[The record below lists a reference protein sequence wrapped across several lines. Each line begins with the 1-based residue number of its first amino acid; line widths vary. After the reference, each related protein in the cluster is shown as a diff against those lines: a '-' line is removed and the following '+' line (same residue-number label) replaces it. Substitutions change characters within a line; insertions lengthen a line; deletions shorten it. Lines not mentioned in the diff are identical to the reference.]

1 VYKICLDKAKSV
13 SPMIRNIALGAMAIG
28 VIVMILIGQYMA
40 SLVFALIILGDI
52 LTNKNRT
59 K

>member
-1 VYKICLDKAKSV
+1 MNWLKKPA

-40 SLVFALIILGDI
+40 SSVFALIILGDI

>member
-1 VYKICLDKAKSV
+1 
-13 SPMIRNIALGAMAIG
+13 MIRNIALGAMAIG
-28 VIVMILIGQYMA
+28 VTVMILIGQYMA

>member
-1 VYKICLDKAKSV
+1 MDKAKSV

>member
-1 VYKICLDKAKSV
+1 
-13 SPMIRNIALGAMAIG
+13 MIRNIALGAMAIG